1 MSSTESKPGSCLM
14 RNLVSSC
21 VKTNLPT
28 LIYLSM
34 PSGYEGVV
42 YANAKASL
50 RKALAECAH
59 NVLYGEI
66 DFTDEERQVLRSHAK
81 DLTLLSQ
88 GKKIDPDILP
98 KILAPVIP
106 YVCEGATKQDIRG
119 LRQCSAER
127 GAEQG
132 MEDCGE
138 GEADTGHQ

>member
-1 MSSTESKPGSCLM
+1 M
-14 RNLVSSC
+14 SSC

-42 YANAKASL
+42 YAKAKASL

-88 GKKIDPDILP
+88 GKKIKPDTLP
-98 KILAPVIP
+98 KILAPIIA
-106 YVCEGATKQDIRG
+106 YVCEGATKSD
-119 LRQCSAER
+119 LRDLCESPAQGCTAQGSESA
-127 GAEQG
+127 
-132 MEDCGE
+132 GE
-138 GEADTGHQ
+138 TETDTGHQ